1 MHYSDLPQAVHAA
14 AESAD
19 RQRRGWLAAHS
30 DIRYHVHP
38 LTGREDIAAYS
49 DGFVCKPLQPVRAG
63 ANAVTRQLYSLPPL
77 FSGQSG
83 GDRLY
88 PPSLPFNLSI
98 RDERQA
104 AHPRACQPVV
114 CEFISTNIGI
124 LNGKPVIGLLFYIQ
138 VEGASLADIAAEVG
152 IKKLS
157 IYNHFKGL
165 SAVAGGIMFSFICLT
180 FSMRSLPMGTAY
192 AIWTGIGTVGGA
204 LVGMLFFGESKEWRR
219 ILFMAMVLAAAIGL
233 KLIS

>member
-1 MHYSDLPQAVHAA
+1 M
-14 AESAD
+14 
-19 RQRRGWLAAHS
+19 
-30 DIRYHVHP
+30 
-38 LTGREDIAAYS
+38 
-49 DGFVCKPLQPVRAG
+49 
-63 ANAVTRQLYSLPPL
+63 
-77 FSGQSG
+77 
-83 GDRLY
+83 
-88 PPSLPFNLSI
+88 
-98 RDERQA
+98 
-104 AHPRACQPVV
+104 
-114 CEFISTNIGI
+114 
-124 LNGKPVIGLLFYIQ
+124 LFYIQ